1 MAPNSS
7 LPHPSNPAITV
18 PDQAVGAPNSGVIR
32 VVNSEGVFN
41 IDELDLA
48 LFALLS

>member
-1 MAPNSS
+1 MG
-7 LPHPSNPAITV
+7 LEV
-18 PDQAVGAPNSGVIR
+18 MVVGIDPNSGVIR